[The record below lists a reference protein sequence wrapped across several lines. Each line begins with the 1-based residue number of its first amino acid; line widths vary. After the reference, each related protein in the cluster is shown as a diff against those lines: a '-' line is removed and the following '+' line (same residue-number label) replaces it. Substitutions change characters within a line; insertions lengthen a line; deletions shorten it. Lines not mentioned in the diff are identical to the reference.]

1 MEYHKLEGTFVCFIG
16 IRTIESPRVSDF
28 IGTIQSLSLPGVTV
42 QLVSARSVYG
52 PDHLLGILKITLE
65 CQKRSLAL
73 SHKPQTDLLLRLSFT
88 NQIALAF
95 DRSGLKKLL
104 PAVVIL
110 LSTDKKNLARTRA
123 KIMGNLSTVVD
134 DAVLAASDESRDY
147 IFQLIGSGKNTCLI
161 DENKD
166 FVTQYLIERSA
177 LIVK

>member
-1 MEYHKLEGTFVCFIG
+1 MKYHKLEDTIVCFIG

-28 IGTIQSLSLPGVTV
+28 ISTIQSLCLPEVTV

-73 SHKPQTDLLLRLSFT
+73 SFKPQTDLLLRLSFT
-88 NQIALAF
+88 DQIALAF
-95 DRSGLKKLL
+95 DRSGLKKFL

-110 LSTDKKNLARTRA
+110 LSTDKKKLAQTRA
-123 KIMGNLSTVVD
+123 KIMGNFSTVLD
-134 DAVLAASDESRDY
+134 DTVLAASYDSRNY
-147 IFQLIGSGKNTCLI
+147 IIQLLGSGKNTCLM
-161 DENKD
+161 DGNKN

>member
-1 MEYHKLEGTFVCFIG
+1 MEYHKLEDTFVCFIG

-28 IGTIQSLSLPGVTV
+28 IGTIQSLSLPEVTV

-95 DRSGLKKLL
+95 DRSGLKKFL

-110 LSTDKKNLARTRA
+110 YSTDKKKLARTRA

-147 IFQLIGSGKNTCLI
+147 IFQLLGSGKNMCLI

>member
-1 MEYHKLEGTFVCFIG
+1 MKYHKLEDTFVCFIG
-16 IRTIESPRVSDF
+16 IRTIEAPRVSDF
-28 IGTIQSLSLPGVTV
+28 IGTIQSLSLPEVTV

-65 CQKRSLAL
+65 CQKRCLIL

-95 DRSGLKKLL
+95 DRSGLKKFL

-110 LSTDKKNLARTRA
+110 YSTDKKKLARTRA
-123 KIMGNLSTVVD
+123 KIMDNLSTVVD
-134 DAVLAASDESRDY
+134 DAVLAASDESKDY
-147 IFQLIGSGKNTCLI
+147 IFQLLGSGKNTCLI
-161 DENKD
+161 DENN
-166 FVTQYLIERSA
+166 FVTRYLIERSA

>member
-1 MEYHKLEGTFVCFIG
+1 
-16 IRTIESPRVSDF
+16 
-28 IGTIQSLSLPGVTV
+28 
-42 QLVSARSVYG
+42 
-52 PDHLLGILKITLE
+52 LLY
-65 CQKRSLAL
+65 
-73 SHKPQTDLLLRLSFT
+73 
-88 NQIALAF
+88 
-95 DRSGLKKLL
+95 RSGLKKFL

-110 LSTDKKNLARTRA
+110 YSTDKKKLARTRA

-147 IFQLIGSGKNTCLI
+147 IFQLLGSGKNMCLI

>member
-1 MEYHKLEGTFVCFIG
+1 MKYHKLEDTFVCFIG

-28 IGTIQSLSLPGVTV
+28 IGTIQSLSLPEVTV

-65 CQKRSLAL
+65 CQKRSLIL

-95 DRSGLKKLL
+95 DRSGLKKFL

-110 LSTDKKNLARTRA
+110 YSTDKKKLARNRA

-147 IFQLIGSGKNTCLI
+147 IFQLLGSVKNTCLI
-161 DENKD
+161 DENKN

>member
-1 MEYHKLEGTFVCFIG
+1 MDDTFVCFIG

-28 IGTIQSLSLPGVTV
+28 IGTIQSLSLPEVTV

-65 CQKRSLAL
+65 CQKRSLIL

-95 DRSGLKKLL
+95 DRSGLKKFL

-110 LSTDKKNLARTRA
+110 YSTDKKKLAQTTA

-147 IFQLIGSGKNTCLI
+147 IFQLLGSVKNTCLI
-161 DENKD
+161 DENKN

>member
-1 MEYHKLEGTFVCFIG
+1 MEYHKLEDTFVCFIG

-28 IGTIQSLSLPGVTV
+28 IGTIQSLSLPEVTV

-73 SHKPQTDLLLRLSFT
+73 SRKPQTDLLLRLSFT

-95 DRSGLKKLL
+95 DRSGLKKFL

-110 LSTDKKNLARTRA
+110 YSTDKKKLARSRA
-123 KIMGNLSTVVD
+123 KIMDNLSTVVD

-147 IFQLIGSGKNTCLI
+147 IFQLLGSGKNMCLI

>member
-1 MEYHKLEGTFVCFIG
+1 MEYHKLEDTFVCFIG
-16 IRTIESPRVSDF
+16 IRTIESLRVSDF
-28 IGTIQSLSLPGVTV
+28 IGTIQSLSLPEVTV

-73 SHKPQTDLLLRLSFT
+73 SRNPQTDLLLRLSFT

-95 DRSGLKKLL
+95 DLSGLKKFL

-110 LSTDKKNLARTRA
+110 YSTDKKKLARTRA
-123 KIMGNLSTVVD
+123 KITGNLATVVD

-147 IFQLIGSGKNTCLI
+147 IFQLLGSGKNMCLI

-166 FVTQYLIERSA
+166 FVTRYLIERSA

>member
-1 MEYHKLEGTFVCFIG
+1 
-16 IRTIESPRVSDF
+16 
-28 IGTIQSLSLPGVTV
+28 
-42 QLVSARSVYG
+42 
-52 PDHLLGILKITLE
+52 LLGILKITLE

-95 DRSGLKKLL
+95 DRSGLKKFL

-110 LSTDKKNLARTRA
+110 YSTDKKNLARTRA

-134 DAVLAASDESRDY
+134 NAVLAASGESRDY
-147 IFQLIGSGKNTCLI
+147 IFQLLGSGKNTCLI

>member
-1 MEYHKLEGTFVCFIG
+1 MEYHKLEDTFVCFIG

-28 IGTIQSLSLPGVTV
+28 ISTIQSLSLPEVTV

-73 SHKPQTDLLLRLSFT
+73 SRKPQTDLLLRLSFT

-95 DRSGLKKLL
+95 DRSGLKKFL

-110 LSTDKKNLARTRA
+110 YSTDKKKLARTRA

-147 IFQLIGSGKNTCLI
+147 IFQLLGSGKNMCLI

>member
-1 MEYHKLEGTFVCFIG
+1 MEYHRLEDTFVCFVG
-16 IRTIESPRVSDF
+16 IRTIGSPGVSNF
-28 IGTIQSLSLPGVTV
+28 ISSIQSLSLPEVTV
-42 QLVSARSVYG
+42 QLVNARSVYG

-95 DRSGLKKLL
+95 DRSGLKKFL

-110 LSTDKKNLARTRA
+110 YSTDKKNLARTRA

-134 DAVLAASDESRDY
+134 NAVLAASCESRDY
-147 IFQLIGSGKNTCLI
+147 IFQLLGSGKNTCLI